1 VNGVA
6 EFLGIPY
13 AAPPTG
19 SLRWRPPVAAKSW
32 TKTLKTI
39 AFAPICAQIETLGV
53 FAGPANNNEDCLFLN
68 VFTPTTSS
76 TAKLPVLFWI
86 HGGGNVDGETP
97 GYDGSKMAAN
107 GKTVVVTVEYRL
119 NLMGW
124 LAHPALDSE
133 GHNFGNY
140 GILDQQ
146 FALQWVQANIANFGG
161 NPANV
166 TVGGQSAGAEDTGI
180 AMLSPLSKGL
190 FSKGLCESFCPDS
203 NLPTLQTAEAAGLA
217 FAQAAGCGS
226 GTGAKV
232 AACLRALPAS
242 VVESLAGT
250 ASTSSA
256 FIQGPM
262 VDGTVIPAQPIPAFT
277 AGNFNHVPLMN
288 GNVEDEEN
296 FGLAITE
303 YFENPRAPITAAQY
317 QNFVATTYATPPYP
331 SGTIAKVLKQY
342 PLSNFATP
350 QLAFDRAGTDMGICA
365 ERTLDKILQPQIPL
379 YTYEFDDQTAPFYFP
394 KMPGFSSLAYHTSD
408 IQYLF
413 PGWSGGPVPPSVM
426 HSLNAKQENLSDQL
440 VAAWT
445 NFAATGNPNGLGNT
459 PWPLYPKGTGAPAW
473 FIENLTP
480 PGLTTLTDNQYNA
493 LRKCNFWDA
502 IAASKS

>member
-1 VNGVA
+1 
-6 EFLGIPY
+6 
-13 AAPPTG
+13 
-19 SLRWRPPVAAKSW
+19 
-32 TKTLKTI
+32 
-39 AFAPICAQIETLGV
+39 
-53 FAGPANNNEDCLFLN
+53 
-68 VFTPTTSS
+68 
-76 TAKLPVLFWI
+76 
-86 HGGGNVDGETP
+86 
-97 GYDGSKMAAN
+97 
-107 GKTVVVTVEYRL
+107 VVVTVEYRL

-190 FSKGLCESFCPDS
+190 FSKGLCESFCPSS

-277 AGNFNHVPLMN
+277 AGNFNHVPLIN

-296 FGLAITE
+296 FTLAITE
-303 YFENPRAPITAAQY
+303 FFEKPRVAITAAQY
-317 QNFVATTYATPPYP
+317 QNFVATTFATPTFP

-365 ERTLDKILQPQIPL
+365 EALSIKSWGRKFLCTLTSSTTRRHPSTSQRCRASPRLPITPPIFSICSQAGAA
-379 YTYEFDDQTAPFYFP
+379 APSRQASCTRS
-394 KMPGFSSLAYHTSD
+394 MPSKRISPTSSLRRGRTS
-408 IQYLF
+408 
-413 PGWSGGPVPPSVM
+413 PP
-426 HSLNAKQENLSDQL
+426 
-440 VAAWT
+440 
-445 NFAATGNPNGLGNT
+445 
-459 PWPLYPKGTGAPAW
+459 PA
-473 FIENLTP
+473 IRM
-480 PGLTTLTDNQYNA
+480 G
-493 LRKCNFWDA
+493 
-502 IAASKS
+502 